1 MIPRILLIVGAVLI
15 GVGCWLS
22 LSDSPNAE
30 NRRTASLPVMQP
42 KAAFDLPPNTAL
54 LLEGKL
60 VAREAL
66 GPEGF
71 VVYEKEQFL
80 RTETEGAN
88 RGKEQWQ
95 ALSVPRPLI
104 GVELDGARVSVC
116 NRDYTLSNPLQ
127 RWQSDVLPTSRDLFH
142 STVRLRGFKALDPLT
157 IDGRVVGLASNG
169 TQCIEAKTIFGG
181 SPQFYRESVRPGII
195 AFKVVGAIFGAL
207 GTLMVVTGWR
217 LRRRR
222 SPSRR

>member
-1 MIPRILLIVGAVLI
+1 MIPRILFTIGALLT

-22 LSDSPNAE
+22 LSDSPDAE
-30 NRRTASLPVMQP
+30 SRRTANLSIIQP
-42 KAAFDLPPNTAL
+42 KAVGDLPPNTAF
-54 LLEGKL
+54 LLEGEL

-66 GPEGF
+66 GPDGF
-71 VVYEKEQFL
+71 VVYEKERFL
-80 RTETEGAN
+80 RKETEGAN

-104 GVELDGARVSVC
+104 GVELNGVRVSVC
-116 NRDYTLSNPLQ
+116 NRDYGIENPLQ

-142 STVRLRGFKALDPLT
+142 STIRLRGFKALDPLT
-157 IDGRVVGLASNG
+157 IDGRAVGSASNG

-181 SPQFYRESVRPGII
+181 SPQAYRESVRQGIVV
-195 AFKVVGAIFGAL
+195 FKVVGALFGAL
-207 GTLMVVTGWR
+207 GCLMVVTSWR

-222 SPSRR
+222 RPSRR